1 MAIDAERLNLIF
13 ALAIAGSHSRHNYAA
28 IFHCILYPIRIHFH
42 VIKTFR
48 DAGLDCFYCTGS
60 KAGIQ
65 PKHDKKLRTQL
76 TALDAAAQLQDLAVI
91 PGWRLH
97 ELKGGQAGRWSITVN
112 GNWRLTFSF
121 EGTDVVL
128 LDYQDYY

>member
-13 ALAIAGSHSRHNYAA
+13 APAIAGPHSRHNYAA
-28 IFHCILYPIRIHFH
+28 ILHPVSYQDTIP
-42 VIKTFR
+42 R
-48 DAGLDCFYCTGS
+48 DRHAGLDRFYRTGS

-76 TALDAAAQLQDLAVI
+76 TALDAATQPQDLAVI

-128 LDYQDYY
+128 LDYQDYH

>member
-1 MAIDAERLNLIF
+1 MEPRCRRLLGAIHLFEQLN
-13 ALAIAGSHSRHNYAA
+13 ARSTSHY
-28 IFHCILYPIRIHFH
+28 CILYPIRIQYC

-48 DAGLDCFYCTGS
+48 HGGLERFYRTGS

-76 TALDAAAQLQDLAVI
+76 TALDAATQPQDLAVI

-97 ELKGGQAGRWSITVN
+97 ELKGDQASRWSIIIN

-128 LDYQDYY
+128 LGYQDFH

>member
-1 MAIDAERLNLIF
+1 MPQ
-13 ALAIAGSHSRHNYAA
+13 Y
-28 IFHCILYPIRIHFH
+28 CILYPIRIQCR

-48 DAGLDCFYCTGS
+48 DAGLERFYRTGS

-76 TALDAAAQLQDLAVI
+76 TALDAATQSQDLAVI

-97 ELKGGQAGRWSITVN
+97 ELKGDQTRRWSISVN

-121 EGTDVVL
+121 EGMDVVL
-128 LDYQDYY
+128 LDYEDYH

>member
-1 MAIDAERLNLIF
+1 MPKGSKDFSSLPDAHVEGQPLTGLETP
-13 ALAIAGSHSRHNYAA
+13 RH
-28 IFHCILYPIRIHFH
+28 CVLYPIRIQCL

-48 DAGLDCFYCTGS
+48 HSGLERFYRTGS

-65 PKHDKKLRTQL
+65 PKHDKKLRMQL
-76 TALDAAAQLQDLAVI
+76 TALDAATQPQDLAVI

-97 ELKGGQAGRWSITVN
+97 ELKGDQAGRWSITVN
-112 GNWRLTFSF
+112 GNWRLTFGF

-128 LDYQDYY
+128 LDYEDYH